1 VVGQF
6 EKLEEREPGDWLVG
20 QVNGQEREGCDRFL
34 ARTKWCWRR
43 GWKKTY
49 HAGGEAE
56 KKRSA

>member
-1 VVGQF
+1 
-6 EKLEEREPGDWLVG
+6 LEEREPGDWLVG
-20 QVNGQEREGCDRFL
+20 QVNGHEREGCDRFL